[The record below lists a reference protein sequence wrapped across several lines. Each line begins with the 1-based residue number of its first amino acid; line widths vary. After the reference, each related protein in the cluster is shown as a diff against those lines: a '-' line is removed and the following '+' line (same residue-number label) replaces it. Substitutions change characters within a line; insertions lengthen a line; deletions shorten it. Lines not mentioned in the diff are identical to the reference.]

1 MILFVSETPPERD
14 PMRKFLPVAVVAAAV
29 VAITLPVGPAVS
41 APSARLSAAAFCE
54 TDHFCLF
61 EYSDGS
67 GRRGSYTKGTDD
79 VKRQNIPAVRSA
91 WNRTNEYWC
100 VWSRDEYM
108 GTKVIVQPN
117 EGLKRFGG
125 AFRSALPSS
134 AARC

>member
-1 MILFVSETPPERD
+1 
-14 PMRKFLPVAVVAAAV
+14 MRKFLSVAAVAAA
-29 VAITLPVGPAVS
+29 ASAAALLPAGTAASSS
-41 APSARLSAAAFCE
+41 APSRAAAACAV
-54 TDHFCLF
+54 DHFCLY

-100 VWSRDEYM
+100 VWSQDEYK

-117 EGLKRFGG
+117 EGFKRLGG
-125 AFRSALPSS
+125 AYRSALPAS

>member
-1 MILFVSETPPERD
+1 
-14 PMRKFLPVAVVAAAV
+14 MRKFLSVAAV
-29 VAITLPVGPAVS
+29 VT
-41 APSARLSAAAFCE
+41 AAAAAALLPAGTAAPHSQPPSSAGAVCAI
-54 TDHFCLF
+54 DHFCLY
-61 EYSDGS
+61 ERADGS
-67 GRRGSYTKGTDD
+67 GLRGSYRDGTDD

-100 VWSRDEYM
+100 VWSQDEYM

-117 EGLKRFGG
+117 EGLKRLGG